1 MVRSAILHE
10 RNKMKTKC
18 RKGGEEIPAG
28 KRTKKQSPELPV
40 FAGVLSLSLS
50 LSLSLVPSDK
60 VCCPSHARLEY
71 SDGHRNGERRMTAAG
86 GGL

>member
-50 LSLSLVPSDK
+50 FPLIRCAAPLTLVW
-60 VCCPSHARLEY
+60 
-71 SDGHRNGERRMTAAG
+71 NTRMDTEMEKEG
-86 GGL
+86 